1 MSHQDWIVWLLF
13 CCVGFWHPPICFYVG
28 KIFTLNQ
35 KDNNMAHPNL
45 HAKSSAK
52 KFGGKPED
60 YIHLHEWMDETK
72 SWFGDSL
79 HRLFRHHSEGI
90 FEMEKRFGTEF
101 INSDGKTVYTRY
113 VGEQHVRE
121 DCNNYI
127 PTAKEWMLNISTNQ
141 RPKWMLKTIKLE
153 FED

>member
-1 MSHQDWIVWLLF
+1 
-13 CCVGFWHPPICFYVG
+13 
-28 KIFTLNQ
+28 
-35 KDNNMAHPNL
+35 MAHPNI

-60 YIHLHEWMDETK
+60 YIHLHEWLDETK

-79 HRLFRHHSEGI
+79 HRMFRHHSEGI

-101 INSDGKTVYTRY
+101 KNSDGKTVYTRY
-113 VGEQHVRE
+113 VGEQHVKE
-121 DCNNYI
+121 DCFNYI
-127 PTAKEWMLNISTNQ
+127 PSAKEWVENISKSQ
-141 RPKWMLKTIKLE
+141 RPQWMLRTVKLE